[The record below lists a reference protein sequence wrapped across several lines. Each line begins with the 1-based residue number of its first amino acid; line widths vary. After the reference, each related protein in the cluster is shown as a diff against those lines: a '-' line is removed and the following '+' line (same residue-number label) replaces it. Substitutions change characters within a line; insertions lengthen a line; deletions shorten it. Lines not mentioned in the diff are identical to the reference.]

1 MTVTNVVLVVVAIV
15 SFALYLLRRRARLSH
30 EE

>member
-1 MTVTNVVLVVVAIV
+1 MPSSILYAVVAVI
-15 SFALYLLRRRARLSH
+15 AILYLLRRRSRLKS